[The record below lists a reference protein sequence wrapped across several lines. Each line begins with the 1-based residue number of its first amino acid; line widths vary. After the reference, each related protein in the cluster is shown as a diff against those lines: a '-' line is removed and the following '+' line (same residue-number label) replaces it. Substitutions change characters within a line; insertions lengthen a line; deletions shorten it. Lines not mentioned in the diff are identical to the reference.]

1 MTEHQTRGLSTAD
14 LASTA
19 QGSGTRDVA
28 AEPHESSV
36 DTKAP
41 VDTETRVDTDNT
53 VDTESPVHTEGSL
66 DTVDTDGPGTRSGAH
81 TADQHAAGEQ
91 APPLFDADAVTSFR
105 GRWQDVQTG
114 FVDDP
119 RRAVRDADELVAAVI
134 SALASSFAE
143 HKGDLEA
150 QWREGEPATEDLR
163 VALRRYRSFF
173 DQLIG
178 S

>member
-1 MTEHQTRGLSTAD
+1 MTEQQTRGLSTAD

-28 AEPHESSV
+28 DERQES
-36 DTKAP
+36 TM
-41 VDTETRVDTDNT
+41 
-53 VDTESPVHTEGSL
+53 DTESPVDTPVRAEGSL
-66 DTVDTDGPGTRSGAH
+66 DTVDTEEPGTRSGAH
-81 TADQHAAGEQ
+81 TADQHAASED

-105 GRWQDVQTG
+105 GRWQEVQTG

-150 QWREGEPATEDLR
+150 QWREGEPATEELR

>member
-1 MTEHQTRGLSTAD
+1 MTEQQTRGLSTAD

-28 AEPHESSV
+28 DERHESTM
-36 DTKAP
+36 DTEGP
-41 VDTETRVDTDNT
+41 VDTSVR
-53 VDTESPVHTEGSL
+53 TEGSL
-66 DTVDTDGPGTRSGAH
+66 DTVDTDEPGTRSGAH
-81 TADQHAAGEQ
+81 TADQHAAGEE

-150 QWREGEPATEDLR
+150 QWREGEPATEELR

>member
-1 MTEHQTRGLSTAD
+1 MSATEDADMTEQQTRGLSTAD

-28 AEPHESSV
+28 DERHESTM
-36 DTKAP
+36 DTEGP
-41 VDTETRVDTDNT
+41 VDTSVR
-53 VDTESPVHTEGSL
+53 TEGSL
-66 DTVDTDGPGTRSGAH
+66 DTVDTDEPGTRSGAH
-81 TADQHAAGEQ
+81 TADQHAAGEE

-150 QWREGEPATEDLR
+150 QWREGEPATEELR

>member
-1 MTEHQTRGLSTAD
+1 MEDADMTDQQTRGLSTAD

-19 QGSGTRDVA
+19 QGSGTRTDA
-28 AEPHESSV
+28 DEPKKSSV
-36 DTKAP
+36 DT
-41 VDTETRVDTDNT
+41 EN
-53 VDTESPVHTEGSL
+53 SL
-66 DTVDTDGPGTRSGAH
+66 DTVDTEEAGTRSGAH
-81 TADQHAAGEQ
+81 TAHTADRRAASED
-91 APPLFDADAVTSFR
+91 APPLFEAEAVTSFR

-143 HKGDLEA
+143 HKGELEA
-150 QWREGEPATEDLR
+150 QWRDGEPATEELR

>member
-1 MTEHQTRGLSTAD
+1 MTDQETRGLSTAD

-19 QGSGTRDVA
+19 QGTGTRADTG
-28 AEPHESSV
+28 EPHQFR
-36 DTKAP
+36 
-41 VDTETRVDTDNT
+41 VDTEGSVDI
-53 VDTESPVHTEGSL
+53 VDTEEPAETA
-66 DTVDTDGPGTRSGAH
+66 GAH
-81 TADQHAAGEQ
+81 TADQRADSDN
-91 APPLFDADAVTSFR
+91 APPLFDEDAVTSFR
-105 GRWQDVQTG
+105 GRWQNVQTG

-150 QWREGEPATEDLR
+150 QWQQGEPATEELR
-163 VALRRYRSFF
+163 IALRRYRSFF

>member
-1 MTEHQTRGLSTAD
+1 MTDHQTRGLSTAD

-28 AEPHESSV
+28 DEPRRSS
-36 DTKAP
+36 
-41 VDTETRVDTDNT
+41 
-53 VDTESPVHTEGSL
+53 VDTESPVRTGGSL
-66 DTVDTDGPGTRSGAH
+66 DTVDTESTGEAGARSGAH
-81 TADQHAAGEQ
+81 TADRRAATED
-91 APPLFDADAVTSFR
+91 APPLFDGEAVTSFR

-150 QWREGEPATEDLR
+150 QWRDGEPATEELR